1 VTLPQRLSFVILG
14 ARNMT
19 VLREFY
25 AALGWSERPGS
36 DDNFAAFDAESDVLA
51 LYPIERLG
59 AEAAPS
65 EPLPEP
71 GWNGVTLGINVENA
85 DAVDE
90 AFTVAQAAGAH
101 SIASPVRREWGGYST
116 YVVDPEG
123 NRWEI
128 AWASTSR
135 DAHGPFAPADGVL
148 VGAPQAFYARLELD
162 DGPVEA
168 QPEVCSCRR
177 SD

>member
-1 VTLPQRLSFVILG
+1 
-14 ARNMT
+14 M
-19 VLREFY
+19 
-25 AALGWSERPGS
+25 GWSERPGS
-36 DDNFAAFDAESDVLA
+36 DDNFATYDAESVVLA

-59 AEAAPS
+59 AEP
-65 EPLPEP
+65 PLASHFRNRV
-71 GWNGVTLGINVENA
+71 GTGSRSASTLSA
-85 DAVDE
+85 DAVDD
-90 AFTVAQAAGAH
+90 AFTVAHAAGAH
-101 SIASPVRREWGGYST
+101 SIASAVRREWGGYSA

-128 AWASTSR
+128 AWASTSGE
-135 DAHGPFAPADGVL
+135 AHGPFAPADGVL

-168 QPEVCSCRR
+168 QPEVCSRRR

>member
-1 VTLPQRLSFVILG
+1 MSARAPTTTSLPTTPKVSSSRSTPSNASEQR
-14 ARNMT
+14 
-19 VLREFY
+19 
-25 AALGWSERPGS
+25 PP
-36 DDNFAAFDAESDVLA
+36 LA
-51 LYPIERLG
+51 SHFR
-59 AEAAPS
+59 
-65 EPLPEP
+65 EP

-101 SIASPVRREWGGYST
+101 SIASPVRREWGGYSA

-135 DAHGPFAPADGVL
+135 EADGPFAPADGVL

>member
-1 VTLPQRLSFVILG
+1 LDVVTLPQRLSYVTLG

-19 VLREFY
+19 VLRDFY

-36 DDNFAAFDAESDVLA
+36 DDNFATYDAESVILA

-65 EPLPEP
+65 EPLPQP
-71 GWNGVTLGINVENA
+71 GWNGVTLGINVEIA

-101 SIASPVRREWGGYST
+101 SIASPVRREWGGYSA
-116 YVVDPEG
+116 YIADPEG

-128 AWASTSR
+128 TWA
-135 DAHGPFAPADGVL
+135 P
-148 VGAPQAFYARLELD
+148 
-162 DGPVEA
+162 EA
-168 QPEVCSCRR
+168 
-177 SD
+177 

>member
-1 VTLPQRLSFVILG
+1 MGSHR
-14 ARNMT
+14 
-19 VLREFY
+19 RE
-25 AALGWSERPGS
+25 R
-36 DDNFAAFDAESDVLA
+36 D
-51 LYPIERLG
+51 
-59 AEAAPS
+59 AAPS
-65 EPLPEP
+65 EPLPGTGLER
-71 GWNGVTLGINVENA
+71 GHARHQNVENA

-90 AFTVAQAAGAH
+90 AFIVAQAAGAH
-101 SIASPVRREWGGYST
+101 SIASPVRREWGGYSA

-135 DAHGPFAPADGVL
+135 QAHGPFAPADGVL